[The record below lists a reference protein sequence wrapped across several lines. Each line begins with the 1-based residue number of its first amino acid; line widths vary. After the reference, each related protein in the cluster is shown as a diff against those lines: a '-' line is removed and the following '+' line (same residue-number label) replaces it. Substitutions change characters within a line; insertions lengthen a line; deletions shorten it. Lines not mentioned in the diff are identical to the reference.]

1 MLQSEKLLFIFA
13 MNFVFNTG
21 AI

>member
-13 MNFVFNTG
+13 TNFVFNTG